1 MRGQVIATQGLIGNL
16 GALIPTLLFGVVV
29 LSSLPARSRAWSSM
43 PPSWWT
49 SFASVLNAVEEVE
62 NALAGYNRDARAVD
76 AQSRLVANASEA
88 VDLTRTA
95 YELGDAAFFPV
106 LDAERTLLE
115 ARQQLANAVRQQA
128 LNFIA
133 LSVAASGGVGIAN
146 GS

>member
-1 MRGQVIATQGLIGNL
+1 M
-16 GALIPTLLFGVVV
+16 
-29 LSSLPARSRAWSSM
+29 
-43 PPSWWT
+43 
-49 SFASVLNAVEEVE
+49 
-62 NALAGYNRDARAVD
+62 AGYNRDARAVD

-133 LSVAASGGVGIAN
+133 LSVAASGGVGIVN